1 MRRFFKGDEAMEFE
15 YYMPTKIFCGR
26 DCVTKRGE
34 ALRALG
40 AHALIVTGKSSAK
53 NGALADVYAALD
65 ANGQGYTLFDRVT
78 PNPTVACVREGIAL
92 LESAGA
98 DFIVA
103 IGGGSPMDA
112 AKAIATLAVQPRT
125 DEEIFAGGYRA
136 EALPMA
142 HVPTTAGTGSEVTPY
157 SILTNDGAQT
167 KTSITSPAM
176 FPRYAFLDGKY
187 MNGLSRA
194 TTVNTAM
201 DALSHA
207 VEGVLSRNATPIS
220 DALAYE
226 SMRIL
231 YPLLPAAGGE
241 RLTTDERD
249 FLLYASALAGMTI
262 AQSGT
267 TAVHGMGYALTY
279 FHHIDHGRANGLLLG
294 EMLRLCEDKGLPQV
308 EKIVKACGCGSVDN
322 FCACLSDLI
331 GAKEKISREELIEYA
346 ARAMKNKNI
355 KKSAYEPTQAEAE
368 RLYLRSFG
376 YTD

>member
-1 MRRFFKGDEAMEFE
+1 
-15 YYMPTKIFCGR
+15 MPTKIFCGR
-26 DCVTKRGE
+26 DCIAKHAD
-34 ALRALG
+34 ALRTLG
-40 AHALIVTGKSSAK
+40 THALIVTGKSSAK
-53 NGALADVYAALD
+53 NGALADVCAALEQ
-65 ANGQGYTLFDRVT
+65 NGQGYTLFDRVT
-78 PNPTVACVREGIAL
+78 PNPTVGCVREGIAL

-98 DFIVA
+98 DFVVA

-112 AKAIATLAVQPRT
+112 AKAIATLCVQPRT

-157 SILTNDGAQT
+157 SILTNDKGQT

-176 FPRYAFLDGKY
+176 FPVYAFLDGKY

-207 VEGVLSRNATPIS
+207 VEGMLSRNATPIS
-220 DALAYE
+220 DALACE

-231 YPLLPAAGGE
+231 YPLLPKAHAE
-241 RLTTDERD
+241 TLTADDRD
-249 FLLYASALAGMTI
+249 ALLYASALAGMTI

-294 EMLRLCEDKGLPQV
+294 EMLRLCEEKGLPQV
-308 EKIVKACGCGSVDN
+308 KKIVSACGCGSVEN
-322 FCACLSDLI
+322 FCSCLAELI
-331 GAKEKISREELIEYA
+331 GEKEEIPRETLVGYA
-346 ARAMKNKNI
+346 ARAMQNKNI

-376 YTD
+376 YGV